1 LPEAGLPI
9 DGDLYGN
16 GAPMVP
22 NVHAVMA
29 WVARKT
35 RVVNEIEVVRSHES
49 LKKRGTGGIVPT
61 PKSNRLRG

>member
-1 LPEAGLPI
+1 MKGGKERRGNLHASYFCLVGNMGLPEAGLPI

-29 WVARKT
+29 WAARKT
-35 RVVNEIEVVRSHES
+35 LVLVVNEI
-49 LKKRGTGGIVPT
+49 
-61 PKSNRLRG
+61 